1 MRKIFLALT
10 TILITVTGQAATL
23 QPGWK
28 NVTQILTWEDKF
40 GQCMIAI
47 EGYTGSSECNGGW
60 ATLDCQGSFVSKS
73 IASRNLE
80 LAQMSIALNSKVYTR
95 IDESRK
101 HNGYCL
107 VYQMQLLNEN

>member
-1 MRKIFLALT
+1 MRAVFIFMTLLLT
-10 TILITVTGQAATL
+10 AASVQAATL

-28 NVTQILTWEDKF
+28 KVSQILTWEDKF

-47 EGYTGSSECNGGW
+47 DGYSGSSECNGGW
-60 ATLDCQGSFVSKS
+60 ATLDCQGSFLPKGV
-73 IASRNLE
+73 ASRNLE
-80 LAQMSIALNSKVYTR
+80 LAQIALALDSSIYTR

-107 VYQMQLLNEN
+107 VYQMQILNED